1 MMPGIRSFG
10 RVGVPSPAPVLDSGA
25 SLRNA
30 RPGAVDLRRQLQQHQ
45 QAQAQAQAQQLQQQR
60 AEFER
65 LVARPAKDQAATEDV
80 AIAVPHKQSPADSR
94 YSGGRYAA
102 KPLGNTSQHSTTLPR
117 VRSLLMHHRCT
128 STTSRMDGPSL
139 VHLGSGVL
147 SSSRQA
153 LVLATCDFLLDAC
166 SQSHLPACCPCPCSS
181 GSEHEPSSEYLA
193 GLVSDFMDV
202 EERAPGSWRNRQ
214 GMVRPGSQGE
224 EEEEESSAGAQ
235 ELASSI
241 RALSACASPL
251 ESRLYSDV
259 LCAIQLARS
268 TASLTA
274 SISSSKEEEASSQ
287 ASAAAMRRAV
297 MSRLRAAGYNAAVCK
312 SRWDH
317 SRGFPGGDY
326 EYIDVVFAS
335 EAPSAVVPRERFIV
349 DLDFRA
355 QFQVA
360 RPTPQFEAALLAA
373 PVVFVGRA
381 DRLQK
386 LADALSDACRKSL
399 KVQGMHLPPWRKGEY
414 LRAKWLAPYKRTTN
428 ALSAPAAAA
437 AQLPKTQGFNAS
449 ELRVPQAPA
458 AVMSTPFT
466 AQLSFGQKHE
476 FPQVP
481 AAIKRSCLPAQRRSG
496 PPRGSLGMLLQEQIG
511 RKPSPVS

>member
-1 MMPGIRSFG
+1 MPGIRSFG
-10 RVGVPSPAPVLDSGA
+10 RVGVPSPSPVFDPSA
-25 SLRNA
+25 SARNA

-45 QAQAQAQAQQLQQQR
+45 QAQAQAQQQQVQQQR

-65 LVARPAKDQAATEDV
+65 LVARPSKDQPTTEDAAV
-80 AIAVPHKQSPADSR
+80 AVPHSPAESR
-94 YSGGRYAA
+94 YSGG
-102 KPLGNTSQHSTTLPR
+102 
-117 VRSLLMHHRCT
+117 
-128 STTSRMDGPSL
+128 
-139 VHLGSGVL
+139 
-147 SSSRQA
+147 
-153 LVLATCDFLLDAC
+153 
-166 SQSHLPACCPCPCSS
+166 SS
-181 GSEHEPSSEYLA
+181 GSEHEPSSDYLA

-202 EERAPGSWRNRQ
+202 EERSTSWRSRQ

-224 EEEEESSAGAQ
+224 DEEESSAGAQ
-235 ELASSI
+235 ELAASVQ
-241 RALSACASPL
+241 ALSACASSL
-251 ESRLYSDV
+251 ESRLFSDV

-274 SISSSKEEEASSQ
+274 SISGGKEGDASTQ
-287 ASAAAMRRAV
+287 AGAAAMRRAV

-326 EYIDVVFAS
+326 EYIDVVFS
-335 EAPSAVVPRERFIV
+335 GETPVLPRERLIV

-360 RPTPQFEAALLAA
+360 RPTPQCEAALLAA

-381 DRLQK
+381 ERLQ
-386 LADALSDACRKSL
+386 LLVDALSDTCRKSL

-428 ALSAPAAAA
+428 ALALPTPAA
-437 AQLPKTQGFNAS
+437 QVPKPQAFTAS
-449 ELRVPQAPA
+449 ELRVPQAPE
-458 AVMSTPFT
+458 AVKATPFAT
-466 AQLSFGQKHE
+466 QLSFGQQLD

-481 AAIKRSCLPAQRRSG
+481 GTMRSCLPAQRRSG
-496 PPRGSLGMLLQEQIG
+496 PPKGSLGMLLQEQMG
-511 RKPSPVS
+511 RKPAPVS